1 MSGPPPL
8 VLASAS
14 PRRRELLAQAGIV
27 PDRVDPVDID
37 ETPLKA
43 ETPPRAAARLAR
55 EKAAAGAAR
64 HPGAFVLGA
73 DTVVA
78 VGRRLLGKPADEA
91 EARGMLTLLSGRGHR
106 VYTGVSLIAPD
117 GRSAHRLAEAR
128 VTYKRLSAREMD
140 GLIACGEWEGA
151 AGAYRIQGLGGAY
164 VIQLVGSYSAV
175 VGLPLHE
182 TLCLLEG
189 LGWRAP

>member
-1 MSGPPPL
+1 MSGPSPL

-14 PRRRELLAQAGIV
+14 PRRRDLLAQAGIV
-27 PDRVDPVDID
+27 PDLTDPVDID
-37 ETPLKA
+37 ETPLKT
-43 ETPPRAAARLAR
+43 ETPARTAARLAR

-78 VGRRLLGKPADEA
+78 VGRRLLGKPGDEA
-91 EARGMLTLLSGRGHR
+91 DARGMLTLLSGRGHR

-128 VTYKRLSAREMD
+128 VTYKRLSGREMD
-140 GLIACGEWEGA
+140 GLIACGEWRGA
-151 AGAYRIQGLGGAY
+151 AGAYRIQGRGGAY